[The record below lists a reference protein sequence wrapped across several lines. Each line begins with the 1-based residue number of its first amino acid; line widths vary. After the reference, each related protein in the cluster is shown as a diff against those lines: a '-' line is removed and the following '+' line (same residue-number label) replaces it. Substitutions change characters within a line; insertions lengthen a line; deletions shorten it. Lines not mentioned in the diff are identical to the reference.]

1 MVSVLRGL
9 LTFLT
14 GYFVGDTGV
23 VGGDSGRPS
32 GWLLLAFAFVGY
44 LIFKELNKQIMP
56 IFKKWKTGKFRKFLR
71 RTWNVGKEF
80 TPLGRLADAWN
91 KPVN

>member
-23 VGGDSGRPS
+23 VGGGSGKPS

-44 LIFKELNKQIMP
+44 LIFKELNK
-56 IFKKWKTGKFRKFLR
+56 
-71 RTWNVGKEF
+71 
-80 TPLGRLADAWN
+80 
-91 KPVN
+91 